1 MVIWPHVL
9 EQNILL
15 ATVCGG
21 GCFSLL
27 GKQEEEIQKGRRTH
41 SQ

>member
-1 MVIWPHVL
+1 MVTWLCVL
-9 EQNILL
+9 EQNIIL

-27 GKQEEEIQKGRRTH
+27 DKQEAEREKRQ
-41 SQ
+41 